1 MSDLASI
8 LTDPNYVNANEATKK
23 AIFEKFSA
31 QDPNFVNAN
40 PETQAAIRNKFG
52 VPTFESTPEG
62 AAIGNPLAARKYGG
76 PKDTSGIDP
85 LTAIVGSGTVGT
97 FMGAVAPELL
107 QGAAT
112 ATRSVPA
119 LAPLSS
125 GLSIMSQA
133 TRQAG
138 RGVSSIAGG
147 VSGLAS
153 ETSGQVAEAMGASA
167 PVAEAARLVGGAV
180 TPELGPLAL
189 QLARFTVSGG
199 PQQAAISFAKQVLNK
214 LKEGQ
219 LSPTEQKQL
228 LKIQS
233 RIMGEQE
240 PNKALKL
247 IGDEM
252 EKAAF
257 DIKST
262 VALFASNLHS
272 NAAQVARNAR
282 LAADAELAKVPG
294 RQADIKSQQEYL
306 KQLQAQTRTA
316 GESTVAAIGES
327 KPLSV
332 IGSELQQAAAQ
343 RQTELRTTASAAF
356 RETQNTV
363 NDIVSKLEGAG
374 NSVTDLSSYKTL
386 VARLK
391 QELKPG
397 VHSPDVAGGYQKIL
411 DQITVKKKPD
421 VAPTSLGELL
431 AKAVETEA
439 KEPPALPTFQAIDD
453 ARRLLGEAF
462 RGEADEGY
470 KAIGNTAQKEFYGL
484 VSQVQKDFAGEPQT
498 KLLTQYADSRPGLEI
513 FGSKAGTKLTGL
525 DKGALSQFASDPA
538 NIPKVFFS
546 SPKMFASLVELVGD
560 KALATQAAQ
569 QYTANELTLRKT
581 SREVG
586 NWMTKNREFLSTVP
600 EIKTSVIAY
609 QNSLQNSE
617 REIANIGSKIQK
629 LGAESKATALT
640 ANEAARQ
647 MLAEGRATS
656 QALTKEATTVSSES
670 AALAD
675 KLWNGRSG
683 ELKNAREAIEGGD
696 LTRWAAIAPVIE
708 RSPEAKT
715 AIYNAVRQV
724 TSEIA
729 TNKAVIQ
736 KFNEQMRPALERFGM
751 LSKEEADRIAAEL
764 VKIGAKSGSEAEKLG
779 LMRRL
784 ILQGVTGY
792 SSSLTSR
799 GTNFAFISAVDQIP
813 KSSGMLGGP
822 VAPPTSKKEGL
833 LSR

>member
-1 MSDLASI
+1 MAEDL
-8 LTDPNYVNANEATKK
+8 KK
-23 AIFEKFSA
+23 LW
-31 QDPNFVNAN
+31 D
-40 PETQAAIRNKFG
+40 
-52 VPTFESTPEG
+52 STPASQTDLQALWNETPE
-62 AAIGNPLAARKYGG
+62 AAVTGNPLAARKYGG

-85 LTAIVGSGTVGT
+85 LTAIVGSGAVGT
-97 FMGAVAPELL
+97 FMGAATPEIL
-107 QGAAT
+107 QGLST
-112 ATRSVPA
+112 ATRGVPA
-119 LAPLSS
+119 LAPLST
-125 GLSIMSQA
+125 GLNIMAQG

-138 RGVSSIAGG
+138 RVVSSIAGG
-147 VSGLAS
+147 VSGLSS
-153 ETSGQVAEAMGASA
+153 ETAGQVAEGMGASA
-167 PVAEAARLVGGAV
+167 AQAEAARLIGGAV

-189 QLARFTVSGG
+189 QLTKLTFSGKY
-199 PQQAAISFAKQVLNK
+199 PQAVISVGKSLLNK
-214 LKEGQ
+214 LQEGQ
-219 LSPTEQKQL
+219 ISPTEQKQL
-228 LKIQS
+228 LEIQS

-240 PNKALKL
+240 PDKALKI
-247 IGDEM
+247 IGDEL
-252 EKAAF
+252 ERAAF
-257 DIKST
+257 NIRTQAAFKATS
-262 VALFASNLHS
+262 LHK
-272 NAAQVARNAR
+272 NAAEVARNAR

-294 RQADIKSQQEYL
+294 QQADIQAQQAYL
-306 KQLQAQTRTA
+306 KQLQAQTKRA
-316 GESTVAAIGES
+316 GEDTVAAIGEA

-332 IGSELQQAAAQ
+332 IGSDLQKAAAQ
-343 RQTELRTTASAAF
+343 RQNDLKTAASTAYKETELK
-356 RETQNTV
+356 V
-363 NDIVSKLEGAG
+363 NDIVSKLESSGS
-374 NSVTDLSSYKTL
+374 SVTDLSSYKTL
-386 VARLK
+386 VERLK

-397 VHSPDVAGGYQKIL
+397 VHSPDVAKGYQKIL
-411 DQITVKKKPD
+411 DQITVKGRAD
-421 VAPTSLGELL
+421 VAPVTLQPIPEGG
-431 AKAVETEA
+431 VVTTRG
-439 KEPPALPTFQAIDD
+439 PTKPSATPSFQAIDD
-453 ARRLLGEAF
+453 ARRMLGEAF

-470 KAIGNTAQKEFYGL
+470 KAIGNTAQKEFYRL
-484 VSQVQKDFAGEPQT
+484 VSQVQKDFAGEQQA

-546 SPKMFASLVELVGD
+546 TPKMFASLVELVGD

-629 LGAESKATALT
+629 LGGESKATAST
-640 ANEAARQ
+640 ANAAAKQ
-647 MLAEGRATS
+647 MLAEGRTTS
-656 QALTKEATTVSSES
+656 QTLTKEATTVSSES

-675 KLWNGRSG
+675 KLWNGRPG

-696 LTRWAAIAPVIE
+696 LSRWAAIAPVIE

-715 AIYNAVRQV
+715 AIFNAVRQV

-729 TNKAVIQ
+729 NNKAVIQ

-751 LSKEEADRIAAEL
+751 LSKEEADRIASEL

-784 ILQGVTGY
+784 ILQGVSGY

-799 GTNFAFISAVDQIP
+799 GTNYAFISAVDQIP
-813 KSSGMLGGP
+813 TSSGALGGP
-822 VAPPTSKKEGL
+822 IAPPPPKKEGM

>member
-1 MSDLASI
+1 MAEDL
-8 LTDPNYVNANEATKK
+8 KK
-23 AIFEKFSA
+23 LW
-31 QDPNFVNAN
+31 D
-40 PETQAAIRNKFG
+40 
-52 VPTFESTPEG
+52 STPASQTDLQALWNETPE
-62 AAIGNPLAARKYGG
+62 AAVTGNPLAARKYGG

-85 LTAIVGSGTVGT
+85 LTAIVGSGAVGT
-97 FMGAVAPELL
+97 FMGAAAPEIL
-107 QGAAT
+107 QGLST
-112 ATRSVPA
+112 ATRGVPA
-119 LAPLSS
+119 LAPLST
-125 GLSIMSQA
+125 GLNIMAQG

-138 RGVSSIAGG
+138 RVVSSIAGG
-147 VSGLAS
+147 VSGLSS
-153 ETSGQVAEAMGASA
+153 ETAGQVAEGVGASA
-167 PVAEAARLVGGAV
+167 PVAEAARLVGGAI
-180 TPELGPLAL
+180 TPELGPLAV
-189 QLARFTVSGG
+189 QIARFTVSGA
-199 PQQAAISFAKQVLNK
+199 PQQAAISFAKSLLSK

-228 LKIQS
+228 LEIQS

-252 EKAAF
+252 ERAALNIRSEAALKAT
-257 DIKST
+257 S
-262 VALFASNLHS
+262 LHS

-294 RQADIKSQQEYL
+294 QQADIQAQQAYL
-306 KQLQAQTRTA
+306 KQLQAQTKRA
-316 GESTVAAIGES
+316 GEDTVAAIGEA

-332 IGSELQQAAAQ
+332 IGSDLQKAAAQ
-343 RQTELRTTASAAF
+343 RQNDLKTAASTAYKETELK
-356 RETQNTV
+356 V
-363 NDIVSKLEGAG
+363 NDIVSKLESSGS
-374 NSVTDLSSYKTL
+374 SVTDLSSYKTL
-386 VARLK
+386 VERLK

-397 VHSPDVAGGYQKIL
+397 VHSPDVAKGYQKIL
-411 DQITVKKKPD
+411 DQITVKGRAD
-421 VAPTSLGELL
+421 VAPVTLQPIPEGG
-431 AKAVETEA
+431 VVTTRG
-439 KEPPALPTFQAIDD
+439 PTKPSATPSFQAIDD
-453 ARRLLGEAF
+453 ARRMLGEAF

-470 KAIGNTAQKEFYGL
+470 KAIGNTAQKEFYRL
-484 VSQVQKDFAGEPQT
+484 VSQVQKDFAGEQQV

-546 SPKMFASLVELVGD
+546 TPKMFASLVELVGD

-629 LGAESKATALT
+629 LGGESKATAST
-640 ANEAARQ
+640 ANAAAKQ
-647 MLAEGRATS
+647 MLAEGRTTS
-656 QALTKEATTVSSES
+656 QTLTKEATTVSSES

-696 LTRWAAIAPVIE
+696 LSRWAAIAPVIE

-715 AIYNAVRQV
+715 AIFNAVRQV

-729 TNKAVIQ
+729 NNKAVIQ

-751 LSKEEADRIAAEL
+751 LSKEEADRIASEL

-784 ILQGVTGY
+784 ILQGVSGY

-799 GTNFAFISAVDQIP
+799 GTNYAFISAVDQIP
-813 KSSGMLGGP
+813 TSSGALGGP
-822 VAPPTSKKEGL
+822 IAPPPPKKEGM